1 MTADPQTTA
10 VIKKTAANGIRVVCE
25 QIPTVRSVAAGVWCR
40 AGVADEPPALNGI
53 SHLIE
58 HMFFKGTTRRTAAQ
72 VAAEIDG
79 VGGALDAFT
88 EKENVSFF
96 AHVLYEH
103 LPLALDLLSD
113 ILLNATFPPQDFAKE
128 KNVVAEEIRLY
139 EDSPDEK
146 IHDLIIG
153 LILPGEAIGMPILGS
168 FETLAAVS
176 REDASAYRSEIF
188 TADRIVIGAAGFVD
202 PEEFIAAAEGYFG
215 AVPGPRQGAPRD
227 ARTYPVPRAA
237 YVKDTEQTHL
247 CVGVP
252 ALPYGHPDRY
262 VLAALTTILGGNTS
276 SRLFQKVREERGL
289 AYAVYAYGRGFQETG
304 ALVAYA
310 GTGPATALETRDII
324 LEQFR
329 DLATN
334 SVSGDELK
342 RTREYLK
349 GTLMLSLE
357 STAARMGRN
366 VRHEVYMGRHVS
378 LEETLAGVDA
388 VTADDILRLAR
399 EIFSSQAAI
408 VAIGPNADAVVNV

>member
-176 REDASAYRSEIF
+176 REDASAYRSQIF

-334 SVSGDELK
+334 SVSGNELK

-366 VRHEVYMGRHVS
+366 VRHEVYMGRYVS

-388 VTADDILRLAR
+388 VTADDILRLAG

>member
-1 MTADPQTTA
+1 MTDAPPATA
-10 VIKKTAANGIRVVCE
+10 VTKKTAANGLRVICE
-25 QIPTVRSVAAGVWCR
+25 RIPTVRSVAAGVWCR
-40 AGVADEPPALNGI
+40 AGVADEPPGLNGI

-72 VAAEIDG
+72 IAAEIDG

-88 EKENVSFF
+88 EKENISFF

-113 ILLNATFPPQDFAKE
+113 ILLHSTFPPEEFAKE

-153 LILPGEAIGMPILGS
+153 LVLPGEAIGMPILGS
-168 FETLAAVS
+168 FDTLAAVD
-176 REDASAYRSEIF
+176 REDGAAYRDETF
-188 TADRIVIGAAGFVD
+188 TADRIVVAAAGFVE
-202 PEEFIAAAEGYFG
+202 PEEFIAEVEKYFG
-215 AVPGPRQGAPRD
+215 AVPGPRRPADRAPNSPP
-227 ARTYPVPRAA
+227 APPAA
-237 YVKDTEQTHL
+237 YVKDTEQTHFCL
-247 CVGVP
+247 GVP
-252 ALPYGHPDRY
+252 GLPYGHPDRY
-262 VLAALTTILGGNTS
+262 ALATLTAVFGGNAS

-289 AYAVYAYGRGFQETG
+289 AYSVYAYSRGFHETG

-310 GTGPATALETRDII
+310 GTNPAAAVETRDIM
-324 LEQFR
+324 LKQYEE
-329 DLATN
+329 LAT
-334 SVSGDELK
+334 SGIDAEELS

-388 VTADDILRLAR
+388 VTVDDVLRLAG
-399 EIFSSQAAI
+399 ELFSPKPAI
-408 VAIGPNADAVVNV
+408 LAIGPNAEDVVNL